1 MTIQWLGHS
10 CFLMTTDKGTRIL
23 CDPCDAATGYEIAPQ
38 ECDILTISHD
48 HHAHN
53 YAALALGNPV
63 RIDKSGE
70 YRVGGVRIS
79 GISTYHDHDGGKK
92 RGNNIVFV
100 FEFDG
105 MRIAHMGDI
114 GEVPD
119 EATMA
124 RMGKIDVM
132 LIPVGGVYTIDGEEA
147 ETIVGAIMP

>member
-10 CFLMTTDKGTRIL
+10 CFLMTTDKGVRIL

-48 HHAHN
+48 HHDHN
-53 YAALALGNPV
+53 YVALALGNPV

-92 RGNNIVFV
+92 RGTLWYSVGRYV
-100 FEFDG
+100 Y
-105 MRIAHMGDI
+105 
-114 GEVPD
+114 VPL
-119 EATMA
+119 AVILCCVALFMNVA
-124 RMGKIDVM
+124 F
-132 LIPVGGVYTIDGEEA
+132 
-147 ETIVGAIMP
+147 

>member
-48 HHAHN
+48 HHDHN

-70 YRVGGVRIS
+70 YRAGDVRIS

-100 FEFDG
+100 FEFDVEKF
-105 MRIAHMGDI
+105 M
-114 GEVPD
+114 ES
-119 EATMA
+119 
-124 RMGKIDVM
+124 
-132 LIPVGGVYTIDGEEA
+132 
-147 ETIVGAIMP
+147 